1 MIKHHFSL
9 CIGLINFLGVAI
21 CFPLALL
28 TGRYGG
34 SFPIQETATFWVV
47 GVMLAA
53 LTALALV
60 KIDQKRKRVKFLLG
74 TVFAAS
80 FLLVS
85 WTALAS
91 AVITCAGVGS
101 ACGDY
106 SYSDWESGQG
116 GTSF

>member
-1 MIKHHFSL
+1 MIKHHLSL
-9 CIGLINFLGVAI
+9 CIGLIALSGVSI
-21 CFPLALL
+21 CFPVSFL

-47 GVMLAA
+47 GVMFAA
-53 LTALALV
+53 FTALALV
-60 KIDQKRKRVKFLLG
+60 KIDQRRKIVKFLLG
-74 TVFAAS
+74 TVFVAS

-101 ACGDY
+101 ACG
-106 SYSDWESGQG
+106 YSDWESADG
-116 GTSF
+116 GASF